1 MKTSAKGV
9 RLICEFEGFRANAY
23 LDPVGIPT
31 LGYGFIDGVSLGDTI
46 TQYEAQQRMGRELVK
61 YERGVMQACRV
72 PVNQNQFDALV
83 CFAFNVGVAGMASSS
98 VIKALNRGDNKAAA
112 RAFGLWDKAGGRV
125 FAGLTRRRAAEA
137 ALFLEPVSDDV
148 SDPVEG
154 AVLAMPQKVD
164 GETPLTASP
173 INKASVVAGT
183 TAAIASASEIVGA
196 VNNFKR
202 GFADLSD
209 WAIPVLLVATV
220 AAAGFVIWQRWQQR
234 RGGWA

>member
-1 MKTSAKGV
+1 VSEACKTA
-9 RLICEFEGFRANAY
+9 
-23 LDPVGIPT
+23 P
-31 LGYGFIDGVSLGDTI
+31 
-46 TQYEAQQRMGRELVK
+46 
-61 YERGVMQACRV
+61 
-72 PVNQNQFDALV
+72 NQNQFDALV
-83 CFAFNVGVAGMASSS
+83 CFAFNVGVAGMAGSS
-98 VIKALNRGDNKAAA
+98 VIKAHNRGDKQAAA
-112 RAFGLWDKAGGRV
+112 RAYGLWNKAGGRV

-137 ALFLEPVSDDV
+137 ALYLEPVSDDV
-148 SDPVEG
+148 SDPVHG
-154 AVLAMPQKVD
+154 SALPMPQKVD

-173 INKASVVAGT
+173 INKASVIAGA

>member
-9 RLICEFEGFRANAY
+9 RLICEFEGFRSEAY

-31 LGYGFIDGVSLGDTI
+31 IGYGFIEGVSLGDTM

-61 YERGVMQACRV
+61 YERGVSAACKIA
-72 PVNQNQFDALV
+72 PNQNQFDALA
-83 CFAFNVGVAGMASSS
+83 CFAFNVGVAGMAGSS
-98 VIKALNRGDNKAAA
+98 VIKAHNRGDKQAAA
-112 RAFGLWDKAGGRV
+112 RAYSLWNKAGGRV

-137 ALFLEPVSDDV
+137 ALYLEPVSDDV
-148 SDPVEG
+148 SDPVHG
-154 AVLAMPQKVD
+154 SALPMPQKVD
-164 GETPLTASP
+164 GETPLTSSP
-173 INKASVVAGT
+173 INKASVIAGA

-209 WAIPVLLVATV
+209 WAIPVLLVATM

>member
-1 MKTSAKGV
+1 MKTSPKGV
-9 RLICEFEGFRANAY
+9 RLICEFEGFRSNAY

-31 LGYGFIDGVSLGDTI
+31 IGYGFIEGVSLGDTM

-61 YERGVMQACRV
+61 YERGVMQACKIA
-72 PVNQNQFDALV
+72 PNQNQFSALV
-83 CFAFNVGVAGMASSS
+83 SFAWNVGVAGMAGSS
-98 VIKALNRGDNKAAA
+98 VIKAHNRGDKQAAA
-112 RAFGLWDKAGGRV
+112 RAYSLWNKAGGRV

-137 ALFLEPVSDDV
+137 ALYLEPVSDDV

-154 AVLAMPQKVD
+154 AVLPMPQKVD
-164 GETPLTASP
+164 GETPLTSSP
-173 INKASVVAGT
+173 INKASVIAGA

>member
-1 MKTSAKGV
+1 MKTSANGV
-9 RLICEFEGFRANAY
+9 RLICEFEGFRSEAY

-31 LGYGFIDGVSLGDTI
+31 IGYGFIEGVSLGDTM
-46 TQYEAQQRMGRELVK
+46 TQYEAQQRMGRELQK
-61 YERGVMQACRV
+61 YERAVMQACKIA
-72 PVNQNQFDALV
+72 PNQNQFDALV
-83 CFAFNVGVAGMASSS
+83 CFAFNVGAAGMAGSS

-154 AVLAMPQKVD
+154 SVLAMPQKVD
-164 GETPLTASP
+164 GETPLTSSP
-173 INKASVVAGT
+173 INKASVIAGT

-234 RGGWA
+234 SQGWA